1 MSGKHL
7 LLLTV
12 THTSCQKSK
21 HAFFYYYY
29 FFYITFISG
38 HFKKMCLFSSQIQS
52 WSILSVLNISVIK
65 DHIHRTLHSNLVTL
79 ITIIITPPPRF
90 LMLIHD
96 LMLMKMRRI
105 RFWFPLI
112 ILKHSTWYLQWIIM
126 TDSHILHERTDRVP
140 RGAAQLLPMASC
152 VHVAY
157 YYENEVRWIFGWWCL
172 VHRQL
177 SVYLIRAG
185 VWFWGCRPSQAS
197 CSLEMFLLTA
207 YLYQ

>member
-79 ITIIITPPPRF
+79 ITIIITPPPPVSWCSYMTSCSWKWGELDFDF
-90 LMLIHD
+90 LWLFWSTVHDIYSGLLWLTLTSFTREQIESLGEQHSSFPWLPVYMLH
-96 LMLMKMRRI
+96 
-105 RFWFPLI
+105 
-112 ILKHSTWYLQWIIM
+112 IIM
-126 TDSHILHERTDRVP
+126 RMKSDEYLGDDVLSIGSCLFIWLGLASGFE
-140 RGAAQLLPMASC
+140 AA
-152 VHVAY
+152 
-157 YYENEVRWIFGWWCL
+157 VR
-172 VHRQL
+172 HRPPA
-177 SVYLIRAG
+177 V
-185 VWFWGCRPSQAS
+185 
-197 CSLEMFLLTA
+197 
-207 YLYQ
+207 